1 MSQLKNRIPFIFR
14 HMTNRDSSTMSQ
26 LYDRILLQTVWF
38 QSKDRM
44 VFAKRPYTFHWRT
57 VNFQSGRFTVYR
69 ILYI

>member
-44 VFAKRPYTFHWRT
+44 VFAKRPYTFNWRT

>member
-44 VFAKRPYTFHWRT
+44 VFAKRPYTFH
-57 VNFQSGRFTVYR
+57 
-69 ILYI
+69 